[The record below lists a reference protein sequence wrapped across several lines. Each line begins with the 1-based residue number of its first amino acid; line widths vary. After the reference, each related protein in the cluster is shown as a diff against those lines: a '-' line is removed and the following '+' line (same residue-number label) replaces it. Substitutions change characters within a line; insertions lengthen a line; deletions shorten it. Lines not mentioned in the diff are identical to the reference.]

1 LILSG
6 GYILSAGGANHRPPP
21 NEPPPPEPPLPPP
34 LPEPQEKLVPFSF
47 ILWFEEEEENKDF
60 GFWFEKNFSES
71 EIKFP
76 SLTFWNEKERREE
89 KRKR

>member
-1 LILSG
+1 LKKRKKIKIL
-6 GYILSAGGANHRPPP
+6 
-21 NEPPPPEPPLPPP
+21 
-34 LPEPQEKLVPFSF
+34 
-47 ILWFEEEEENKDF
+47 DF
-60 GFWFEKNFSES
+60 GLRKIFSES